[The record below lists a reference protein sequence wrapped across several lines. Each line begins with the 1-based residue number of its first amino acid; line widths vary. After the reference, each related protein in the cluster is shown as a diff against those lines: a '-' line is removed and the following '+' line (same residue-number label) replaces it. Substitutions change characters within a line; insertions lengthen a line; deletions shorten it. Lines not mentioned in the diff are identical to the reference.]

1 MTQTKNLDFRAMMK
15 LRGLTQSEV
24 AAEML
29 NKRTKKQ
36 GMSRTTFAA
45 ILARDLSA
53 LERVE
58 IHDAIERAATKKNQ

>member
-36 GMSRTTFAA
+36 GMTR
-45 ILARDLSA
+45 
-53 LERVE
+53 
-58 IHDAIERAATKKNQ
+58 